1 MRPPAPDEDARFML
15 RALELAQRGWG
26 RVSPNPMVGAV
37 VVRDGE
43 TVGEGWHTE
52 LGAPHAEV
60 EALRAAGGRARGA
73 TLYVTLEPCSHH
85 GKTPPCSDA
94 IVTAGIARVV
104 YASPDPHD
112 LAAGGAARLAHAGVE
127 VLAGVEEQR
136 ARDLNAPFFHVHG
149 GEERTRPWVELK
161 LALSLDGRVADLTG
175 RSAWITS
182 EAARDEVH
190 RLRARHDAIGV
201 GIGTAVADDPL
212 LTVRGAIQPRKPPV
226 RVVFDRSLRLPLAGR
241 LVSTARDTPVWVLTG
256 AGADQAAESA
266 LTDAGVRVIRSS
278 GLADGLGAMRAD
290 GVQSLFVEGGA
301 RIASALL
308 AAHLVDRLTLFYA
321 PLLLGSEGAS
331 PFAALPSPAIED
343 AARWRRIRTE
353 AFGPDTMVSLQ
364 R

>member
-1 MRPPAPDEDARFML
+1 MRPLTPDEDSRYML
-15 RALELAQRGWG
+15 RALELAERGWG

-52 LGAPHAEV
+52 FGAPHAEV
-60 EALRAAGGRARGA
+60 EALRAAGERARGA

-85 GKTPPCSDA
+85 GKTPPCTDTIA
-94 IVTAGIARVV
+94 LARIARVV

-112 LAAGGAARLAHAGVE
+112 MAGGGATRLADAGIE
-127 VLAGVEEQR
+127 MLAGVEEQR

-149 GEERTRPWVELK
+149 AEERTRPWVEMK

-182 EAARDEVH
+182 EPARDEVH
-190 RLRARHDAIGV
+190 RLRAGRDAIGV

-212 LTVRGAIQPRKPPV
+212 LTVRGAVQPRRPPV
-226 RVVFDRSLRLPLAGR
+226 RVVFDRSLRLPATGR
-241 LVSTARDTPVWVLTG
+241 LASTAGGSPVWVLTE
-256 AGADQAAESA
+256 AGADPAAESA
-266 LTDAGVRVIRSS
+266 LQDVGVRVLRSS
-278 GLADGLGAMRAD
+278 GLTDGLRALRAE
-290 GVQSLFVEGGA
+290 GIQSLLVEGGA

-308 AAHLVDRLTLFYA
+308 GAQLVDRLTLFYA
-321 PLLLGSEGAS
+321 PILLGPEGAS
-331 PFAALPSPAIED
+331 PFAELSSPAIEE
-343 AARWRRIRTE
+343 AGRWRRIRTE
-353 AFGPDTMVSLQ
+353 AFGPDTLVSLQ

>member
-1 MRPPAPDEDARFML
+1 MRQPTPDEDARYML
-15 RALELAQRGWG
+15 RALELAERGWG

-52 LGAPHAEV
+52 FGAAHAEV
-60 EALRAAGGRARGA
+60 EALRAAGDRARGA

-94 IVTAGIARVV
+94 IAAAGIARVV

-112 LAAGGAARLAHAGVE
+112 QAGGGATRLADAGIE

-149 GEERTRPWVELK
+149 GEERTRPWVEMK
-161 LALSLDGRVADLTG
+161 LALSLDARVADLSG

-212 LTVRGAIQPRKPPV
+212 LTVRGAVQPRRPPV
-226 RVVFDRSLRLPLAGR
+226 RVVFDRSLRLPAAGR
-241 LVSTARDTPVWVLTG
+241 LASTAGDSPVWVLTE
-256 AGADQAAESA
+256 AGADPAAEST
-266 LTDAGVRVIRSS
+266 LREVGVRVLRSS
-278 GLADGLGAMRAD
+278 GLADGLAVLRAE
-290 GVQSLFVEGGA
+290 GVQSILVEGGA

-308 AAHLVDRLTLFYA
+308 GAQLVDRLTLFYA
-321 PLLLGSEGAS
+321 PVLLGPQGAS
-331 PFAALPSPAIED
+331 PFAEVPSPVIEE
-343 AARWRRIRTE
+343 AGRWRRIRTE
-353 AFGPDTMVSLQ
+353 AFGPDTLVSLQ